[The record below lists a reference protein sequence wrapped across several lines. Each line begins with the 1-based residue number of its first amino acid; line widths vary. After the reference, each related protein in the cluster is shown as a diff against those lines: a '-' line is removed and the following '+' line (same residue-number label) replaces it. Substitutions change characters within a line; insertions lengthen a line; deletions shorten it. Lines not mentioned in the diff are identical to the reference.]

1 MRTGTV
7 ALEAIGIVVAS
18 MGLYKAL
25 AWKKTSDYFYDKYI
39 KWKVDYGRLSEY
51 REKDREVIREGRPV
65 DLVLM
70 GASITQAWRSE
81 ILPQGYRIVNRGVGG
96 QTAAMELLRFQQDV
110 VELRPKA
117 VLIKVCSLNM
127 NYGIPNEDTL
137 GYVKAMS
144 AVARAN
150 GIVPIL
156 ALTLP
161 ISDRAEGRTRESAV
175 EETRKIQEF
184 NEDLRQF
191 AAEKGFPVVDFFTP
205 LVDGNGFLRS
215 EFTKDGAH
223 PLDEGYRE
231 MTKALAPVLTAV
243 VGKN

>member
-1 MRTGTV
+1 MSTGAV
-7 ALEAIGIVVAS
+7 ALVAIGIIIAS
-18 MGLYKAL
+18 LVLYKAL
-25 AWKKTSDYFYDKYI
+25 VWKNTSDYFYDRYI

-51 REKDREVIREGRPV
+51 RDKNREVNREGRSV

-70 GASITQAWRSE
+70 GASITQMWRSE
-81 ILPQGYRIVNRGVGG
+81 LLPQGYRIVNRGVGG

-150 GIVPIL
+150 GIAPIL

-175 EETRKIQEF
+175 EETRKIREF
-184 NEDLRQF
+184 NEDLRRF
-191 AAEKGFPVVDFFTP
+191 SAEKGFPVVDFFTP
-205 LVDGNGFLRS
+205 LVDGDGFLRPD
-215 EFTKDGAH
+215 FTRDGAH
-223 PLDEGYRE
+223 PVDEGYKE
-231 MTKALAPVLTAV
+231 MTKALATVLIAV
-243 VGKN
+243 VGIP